1 MGYKHRMTPT
11 RHRTVQDVAA
21 AARARR
27 VAARAALPAALAAR
41 SAGKPWRFVLF
52 GSLARGDF
60 RTRSDADIVVM
71 DGGDD
76 WSAAERAAHE
86 VAEAAGVP
94 ADICFWEDLPETLR
108 AEIRRDGIPCG

>member
-1 MGYKHRMTPT
+1 MTPI
-11 RHRTVQDVAA
+11 RHLTVQDVDA

-27 VAARAALPAALAAR
+27 VAARESLPAALAAR

-60 RTRSDADIVVM
+60 RTHSDADIVVM

-76 WSAAERAAHE
+76 GSAAERAAHE

-94 ADICFWEDLPETLR
+94 ADIWFWEELPEKVRT
-108 AEIRRDGIPCG
+108 EIRRDGIPCG

>member
-1 MGYKHRMTPT
+1 MTPI
-11 RHRTVQDVAA
+11 RHLTVQDVDA

-27 VAARAALPAALAAR
+27 VAARAALPTALAAR

-60 RTRSDADIVVM
+60 HARSDADIVVM

-76 WSAAERAAHE
+76 WPAAERAAHE
-86 VAEAAGVP
+86 VAEAAGID
-94 ADICFWEDLPETLR
+94 ADISFWEDLRETVR
-108 AEIRRDGIPCG
+108 AEVRRDGIPCG